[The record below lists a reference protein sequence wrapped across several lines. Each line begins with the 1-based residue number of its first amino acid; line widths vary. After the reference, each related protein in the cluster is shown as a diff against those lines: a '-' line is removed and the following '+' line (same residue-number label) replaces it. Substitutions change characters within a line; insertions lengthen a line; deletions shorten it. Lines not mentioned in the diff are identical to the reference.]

1 MRTHGLL
8 LALLLAPALAGAQ
21 SLQNAILRNSFS
33 PMGAGARAGGMG
45 GAFLAI
51 ADDGTAAS
59 FNPAGLAQL
68 RRPEFAFVGYED
80 QFRSRVTQPLEAL
93 PVEAVSENHSDPQF
107 VGFALPFEAG
117 SRRLTLQLSYERTVD
132 LAGRGNAAAVLPGI
146 GPDGQPLGYL
156 TDLEGRQQGALHTLT
171 AGAGLDLGAGLM
183 VGASTSFWI
192 GEWTASGHQTTSALL
207 PDSRFEVERETFQ
220 QNHSL
225 RGFNLNLG
233 ALYRRSWFSLG
244 GVVRLPF
251 AGRYAVEEQIDIATL
266 DAPPSQLVLGMRTLL
281 HWPFSG
287 GAGVALRPLK
297 GLTLAGEGSWTA
309 WETTSVD
316 NVPDGALMTLSMDVP
331 YLDRNFFD
339 LFPASQSLTSSAA
352 QWRLGIEYLLNLPRF
367 VTPLRVGYSWETSPV
382 PDLSLSDGRQI
393 RVATAGFGI
402 NFSRVALDFA
412 WQRRLSSGTLG
423 AMLAPAGLADVT
435 FPHEDVTQD
444 LALTSIVIRF

>member
-1 MRTHGLL
+1 MRLQGIV

-21 SLQNAILRNSFS
+21 SLQNAILRNSFA

-80 QFRSRVTQPLEAL
+80 QFRSRVTQPQDAVPL
-93 PVEAVSENHSDPQF
+93 EAVSERHSDPQF
-107 VGFALPFEAG
+107 VGLALPFEVG
-117 SRRLTLQLSYERTVD
+117 SRRLTFQLSYERTVD
-132 LAGRGNAAAVLPGI
+132 LAGRGNAAAVLPGA
-146 GPDGQPLGYL
+146 GPDGQPIGFL
-156 TDLEGRQQGALHTLT
+156 TELNGSQRGALHTVT
-171 AGAGLDLGAGLM
+171 AGAGIDLGSGLM
-183 VGASTSFWI
+183 VGASASAWI
-192 GEWTASGHQTTSALL
+192 GEWKASGEEATSALL
-207 PDSRFEVERETFQ
+207 PDGRMEVERETFEQ
-220 QNHSL
+220 DHAL

-251 AGRYAVEEQIDIATL
+251 AGRYTVEEQIDMTAI
-266 DAPPSQLVLGMRTLL
+266 DEPPSQLVLGMRTLL
-281 HWPFSG
+281 HWPLAA

-309 WETTSVD
+309 WETTIVD
-316 NVPDGALMTLSMDVP
+316 NVPDAGLMTISLGVP

-352 QWRLGIEYLLNLPRF
+352 QWRVGVEYLLNLP
-367 VTPLRVGYSWETSPV
+367 W
-382 PDLSLSDGRQI
+382 
-393 RVATAGFGI
+393 FGARDPA
-402 NFSRVALDFA
+402 SRPR
-412 WQRRLSSGTLG
+412 WGS
-423 AMLAPAGLADVT
+423 
-435 FPHEDVTQD
+435 
-444 LALTSIVIRF
+444 